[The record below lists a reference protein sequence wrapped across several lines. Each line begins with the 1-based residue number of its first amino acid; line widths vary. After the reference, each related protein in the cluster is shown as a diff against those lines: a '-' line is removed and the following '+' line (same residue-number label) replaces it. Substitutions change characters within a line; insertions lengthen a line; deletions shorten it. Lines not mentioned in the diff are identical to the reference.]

1 MIQLG
6 YTVPLVSLDSR
17 FSVRACFTEL
27 IKEPNFRSLF
37 AHVYGSELYISVYRS
52 HKQARYRGLQRTY
65 CVRAD
70 FPTKMS

>member
-52 HKQARYRGLQRTY
+52 HKQAINFQISWASKDLL
-65 CVRAD
+65 C
-70 FPTKMS
+70 